1 MNEEGKNLEE
11 VEISKRFAEIDAS
24 GYPDFYS
31 YEKPLEMGLWILW
44 VAKEEL
50 GIRSLTAEQIA
61 SIIIDIEEIN
71 INAKSITLSFNRA
84 GDKIHAYQEGGK
96 VYFEI
101 MKPGKDHLL
110 SQAKEGSIDILYF
123 EPGKRYTSKRIL
135 SKNILGSLNG
145 ELRIVDPYCGV
156 RTLDILENVKNEV
169 VRFLTNIEKLRN
181 KKSSF
186 LRHLKDFKSERPNIE
201 FRSYTLGDIHDR
213 YIISSECLVILG
225 YSIQNLGAK
234 ESFAIILNKNTC
246 ENIVEALIE
255 NFDKRWEQSNIL
267 V

>member
-1 MNEEGKNLEE
+1 MNEKGKNLNE
-11 VEISKRFAEIDAS
+11 VEISKRFAEIDTS

-31 YEKPLEMGLWILW
+31 YGKPLEMGLWILW

-50 GIRSLTAEQIA
+50 GIRKLTAEQIA
-61 SIIIDIEEIN
+61 SIIINIEEIS

-84 GDKIHAYQEGGK
+84 RDKIHAYQNGGEI
-96 VYFEI
+96 YFEI

-110 SQAKEGSIDILYF
+110 SQAKEGSINVFYF

-135 SKNILGSLNG
+135 SKNILGGLNG

-156 RTLDILENVKNEV
+156 RTLDILEHVKNEV
-169 VRFLTNIEKLRN
+169 VRFLTNTENLRN

-186 LRHLKDFKSERPNIE
+186 LRYLKDFKSEHPDIE
-201 FRSYTLGDIHDR
+201 FRNYTHGDIHDR
-213 YIISSECLVILG
+213 YIISSESLVILG

-234 ESFAIILNKNTC
+234 ESFVIILNKNTC
-246 ENIVEALIE
+246 ENIVETLIK
-255 NFDKRWEQSNIL
+255 NFERRWKQSNII
-267 V
+267 